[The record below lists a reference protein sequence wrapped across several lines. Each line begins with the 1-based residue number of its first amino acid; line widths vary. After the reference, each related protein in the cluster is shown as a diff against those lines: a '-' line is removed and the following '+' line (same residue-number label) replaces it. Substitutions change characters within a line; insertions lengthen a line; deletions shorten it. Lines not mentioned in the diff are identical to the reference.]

1 MPKSRAQAGG
11 PAYAG
16 SSSGGMRRR
25 RRTGT
30 RLTRRDFITAAALGA
45 VGAAATV
52 TWPTERTVQGA
63 APATA
68 RETLIVAP
76 SYVIRSLDP
85 GHTLEPLGEMI
96 CHAAYDALVTF
107 DGEDLSHPRPHLAA
121 SWTVTG
127 GGRLYTFALRRDV
140 RFASGN
146 PLTSADVKWSFE
158 RVINL
163 KSNPAFFLDNVDA
176 VDAPDPYTVVL
187 RLRNPQPSIIPIL
200 SNGALGIVDSKAA
213 ITQGADAG
221 PEAKD
226 RDHAEAYL
234 NAHSL
239 GSGAFILASHTPN
252 QEVVL
257 VRNPKHWRGAASFAR
272 VVIKNIPEA
281 STQALGLERG
291 DVDIATGLG
300 LSNAQTLGRVP
311 SVAIKNSEI
320 AASFVMMVNMDAD
333 LSGSFANPKI
343 LQAIRYALDYEG
355 ILKLAGPGATR
366 MSGVIPNN
374 LAGALD
380 PREAVKTDRDR
391 ARALI
396 KESGIASPH
405 GRMNYASD
413 QTSFGIQYPI
423 MAQKIQADLAAVG
436 ITVDLNGLPGAVAL
450 GEYRAARAPALFGGY
465 VLDYPDATDF
475 LVYLPGRLVGK
486 RLRWPATASAA
497 AGELAQWGDQAEQEG
512 DARARVALLRKIQRR
527 LLEIGPYVPLLTPAL
542 PWGYRA
548 DLRGVTFNSVWGIDL
563 FTVRGT

>member
-1 MPKSRAQAGG
+1 MHLGIARNRRTLMKTIRTKRGG
-11 PAYAG
+11 PG
-16 SSSGGMRRR
+16 K
-25 RRTGT
+25 
-30 RLTRRDFITAAALGA
+30 RLTRRDFIASAA
-45 VGAAATV
+45 VGATGAAAAQ
-52 TWPTERTVQGA
+52 WGMLRPAAAA
-63 APATA
+63 APASP
-68 RETLIVAP
+68 RDTLIVAP

-96 CHAAYDALVTF
+96 CHAAYDALVTLN
-107 DGEDLSHPRPHLAA
+107 GEDLSNPRPHLAT

-127 GGRLYTFALRRDV
+127 GGRLYTFALRRNV

-146 PLTSADVKWSFE
+146 PLTSADVKWSFD
-158 RVINL
+158 RVMNL

-176 VDAPDPYTVVL
+176 VDTPDPYTVVL
-187 RLRNPQPSIIPIL
+187 RLRQPQPSIIPIL
-200 SNGALGIVDSKAA
+200 SNAALGIVDSKAA
-213 ITQGADAG
+213 IAQGADAG

-226 RDHAEAYL
+226 RDHAEGYL

-239 GSGAFILASHTPN
+239 GSGPFVLESHTPN

-257 VRNPKHWRGAASFAR
+257 VRNPGHWRGTPAVAR

-291 DVDIATGLG
+291 DLDIATGLG
-300 LSNAQTLGRVP
+300 LSNAETLGRVP
-311 SVAIKNSEI
+311 SVTIRNSQI
-320 AASFVMMVNMDAD
+320 AASFVMMVNMDPE
-333 LSGSFANPKI
+333 LSGSLANPKI

-366 MSGVIPNN
+366 MSGVIPND

-380 PREAVKTDRDR
+380 PREAVKTDRER
-391 ARALI
+391 ARSLVREA
-396 KESGIASPH
+396 GIASPR

-450 GEYRAARAPALFGGY
+450 GEYRGGRSPALFGGY
-465 VLDYPDATDF
+465 VADYPDATDF

-486 RLRWPATASAA
+486 RLRWPATASPA
-497 AGELAQWGDQAEQEG
+497 AGELARWGDEAEQEG

-527 LLEIGPYVPLLTPAL
+527 LAEIGPYVSLFTPAL

-548 DLRGVTFNSVWGIDL
+548 DLRGVTFNSVWGIDF
-563 FTVRGT
+563 FTIRRT